1 MLSHVPG
8 LQTYNSKQPFSLVN
22 GVAVQI
28 YRQASKLTTSP
39 GSLRLH
45 IEITCDYITLQ
56 IYMRPAERRGWK
68 YARLALGRFAW
79 PCIFPSPAFNSLPAE
94 INDWDMIFRDRAGLL
109 RDLEDAV
116 EFLAQCRHILSD
128 LVVGDFSVDLGRGD
142 MFMPQH
148 LRYGF
153 QRYALRKRNRRSEGM
168 PSHVSNI

>member
-56 IYMRPAERRGWK
+56 IYMPSEPVSSSADV
-68 YARLALGRFAW
+68 APRL
-79 PCIFPSPAFNSLPAE
+79 
-94 INDWDMIFRDRAGLL
+94 
-109 RDLEDAV
+109 
-116 EFLAQCRHILSD
+116 
-128 LVVGDFSVDLGRGD
+128 
-142 MFMPQH
+142 
-148 LRYGF
+148 
-153 QRYALRKRNRRSEGM
+153 RSM
-168 PSHVSNI
+168 KV

>member
-56 IYMRPAERRGWK
+56 IYMSTSRPLFHSLYASRAEALTGCQSNVFRGDELL
-68 YARLALGRFAW
+68 YPPTGRL
-79 PCIFPSPAFNSLPAE
+79 S
-94 INDWDMIFRDRAGLL
+94 
-109 RDLEDAV
+109 
-116 EFLAQCRHILSD
+116 EFLR
-128 LVVGDFSVDLGRGD
+128 
-142 MFMPQH
+142 
-148 LRYGF
+148 
-153 QRYALRKRNRRSEGM
+153 
-168 PSHVSNI
+168 

>member
-56 IYMRPAERRGWK
+56 IYMRPAKRRRGK
-68 YARLALGRFAW
+68 YARLAL
-79 PCIFPSPAFNSLPAE
+79 
-94 INDWDMIFRDRAGLL
+94 RAI
-109 RDLEDAV
+109 R
-116 EFLAQCRHILSD
+116 
-128 LVVGDFSVDLGRGD
+128 
-142 MFMPQH
+142 M
-148 LRYGF
+148 
-153 QRYALRKRNRRSEGM
+153 ALRIFISGDKFPAGGKTYIENYPAIDEVRSGIELA
-168 PSHVSNI
+168 VR

>member
-56 IYMRPAERRGWK
+56 IYMRPAKRWGWK
-68 YARLALGRFAW
+68 SQGSPFERFAW
-79 PCIFPSPAFNSLPAE
+79 PCVFSSPVFNSLPAE
-94 INDWDMIFRDRAGLL
+94 RDYGIVSRIAPAYCAILKTL
-109 RDLEDAV
+109 SSFSLNA
-116 EFLAQCRHILSD
+116 AISCPILS
-128 LVVGDFSVDLGRGD
+128 LVIR
-142 MFMPQH
+142 
-148 LRYGF
+148 
-153 QRYALRKRNRRSEGM
+153 A
-168 PSHVSNI
+168 